1 MDLHLFSHI
10 NYFIQ
15 KKYNACN
22 CLDALDCQSYASVI
36 EMAGIVV
43 EHYAQLNSIINLF
56 FPTTKLSQV
65 LSGL

>member
-1 MDLHLFSHI
+1 
-10 NYFIQ
+10 
-15 KKYNACN
+15 
-22 CLDALDCQSYASVI
+22 LDALDCQSYASVI